1 MKNNIAILFGMVLS
15 CMVCSCTNGNNGR
28 EKSDGGF
35 SAKTGEAVRDSN
47 ISHARYFSVS
57 ECGNYTAVDVKDPW
71 NGGAVAATYYVVYND
86 SVQTPSDGYKI
97 KVPVKNIALNSCS
110 HIGFTDMLGCIDKV
124 IGMSSAKYV
133 YNSNLRRRIAAGD
146 CVDIGDSFAL
156 NFEKTATLPVEA
168 VMVTLYNNPD
178 KNIDR
183 LIQTGIP
190 VIYNVEWMEPDIL
203 GRAEW
208 IKFFGVFYDRKI
220 KGLWVTADG
229 IVYADFNRNI
239 HVIDDDKV
247 PDKKEFVR
255 FFCGVDW
262 GYEHKGAIVLFGVTK
277 DGKEYILR
285 VTAAAHMLIDWWIE
299 QARGIIREYGYGIKF
314 YCDSAR
320 PDNINEFRKANI
332 WAVDA
337 NKAVN
342 AGVECVAGKLKK
354 KQLFVRRSQSQEF
367 CAEIYAYV
375 WDKRTGQPVKVKD
388 DIMDAVRYGVYSD
401 AEDHKY
407 GENAYAV

>member
-1 MKNNIAILFGMVLS
+1 MHMKNNIAILFGMVLS
-15 CMVCSCTNGNNGR
+15 CMVCSCTNENNGK

-35 SAKTGEAVRDSN
+35 RAKTGEAVRDSS
-47 ISHARYFSVS
+47 ISHARYFAVS

-178 KNIDR
+178 KNIER

-208 IKFFGVFYDRKI
+208 IKFFGVFYDRRQEADSIFNDICKRYETLAKKASSVEYRPSI
-220 KGLWVTADG
+220 IAGMPFKGTWYMPAGDSFMARLFETAGGSYKYAGSGGTGSLPLNLETVMADFSECDVWLGTDAASLAEIENSDARLTSFKAFKDGNVYNQRKRSTADG
-229 IVYADFNRNI
+229 GNDFW
-239 HVIDDDKV
+239 
-247 PDKKEFVR
+247 ET
-255 FFCGVDW
+255 GV
-262 GYEHKGAIVLFGVTK
+262 
-277 DGKEYILR
+277 
-285 VTAAAHMLIDWWIE
+285 
-299 QARGIIREYGYGIKF
+299 
-314 YCDSAR
+314 AR
-320 PDNINEFRKANI
+320 PDLILQDLIRI
-332 WAVDA
+332 LHPGLSDDS
-337 NKAVN
+337 
-342 AGVECVAGKLKK
+342 AGTFFMEKLK
-354 KQLFVRRSQSQEF
+354 
-367 CAEIYAYV
+367 
-375 WDKRTGQPVKVKD
+375 
-388 DIMDAVRYGVYSD
+388 
-401 AEDHKY
+401 
-407 GENAYAV
+407 

>member
-1 MKNNIAILFGMVLS
+1 MHMKNNIAILFGMVLS
-15 CMVCSCTNGNNGR
+15 CMVCSCTNGNNGK
-28 EKSDGGF
+28 EKSDDGF
-35 SAKTGEAVRDSN
+35 RAKTGEAVRDSS
-47 ISHARYFSVS
+47 ISHARYFAVS

-156 NFEKTATLPVEA
+156 NFEKTATLPVGA

-178 KNIDR
+178 KNIER

-208 IKFFGVFYDRKI
+208 IKFFGVFYDRRQEADSIFNDICKRYEALAKKASSVEYRPSI
-220 KGLWVTADG
+220 IAGMPFKGTWYMPAGDSFMARLFETAGGSYKYAGSGGTGSLPLNLETVMADFSECDVWLGTDAASLAEIENSDARLTSFKAFMDGNVYNQRKRSTADG
-229 IVYADFNRNI
+229 GNDFW
-239 HVIDDDKV
+239 
-247 PDKKEFVR
+247 ET
-255 FFCGVDW
+255 GV
-262 GYEHKGAIVLFGVTK
+262 
-277 DGKEYILR
+277 
-285 VTAAAHMLIDWWIE
+285 
-299 QARGIIREYGYGIKF
+299 
-314 YCDSAR
+314 AR
-320 PDNINEFRKANI
+320 PDLILQDLIRILHPGLSDDSTGTFFME
-332 WAVDA
+332 
-337 NKAVN
+337 
-342 AGVECVAGKLKK
+342 KLK
-354 KQLFVRRSQSQEF
+354 
-367 CAEIYAYV
+367 
-375 WDKRTGQPVKVKD
+375 
-388 DIMDAVRYGVYSD
+388 
-401 AEDHKY
+401 
-407 GENAYAV
+407 